1 MQCCLSLY
9 YSTLLCTVY
18 LLAVHSTTTVYII
31 IHHFISLEPAFW
43 ATLPLYSTVDCTVGG
58 SKESRSGTVTLYVY
72 LAIAGVAM
80 LGHLHPGLL
89 SVLPLWRA
97 VALLLLPAS
106 WACVLTAGGCSR
118 SLSAGVG
125 SCWLGG
131 CALLALAS
139 APFGVFVLVVCF
151 GWSWAWNVGVKPLF
165 RLLGRDSGFSP
176 GPDGLHL
183 AVQRGSEQ
191 HEGHTLAV
199 PPSEASRG
207 HSPGCLPS
215 SPPRHLYL
223 HLLPLLF
230 SFLLPCGQ
238 G

>member
-1 MQCCLSLY
+1 MNSFKSTVQACLSQIINGDRQYTVQKLY
-9 YSTLLCTVY
+9 SNFRLLQYCTY
-18 LLAVHSTTTVYII
+18 CTELHHII
-31 IHHFISLEPAFW
+31 RHFISLEPAFW

-58 SKESRSGTVTLYVY
+58 SKESRSGTVTLLLYVY
-72 LAIAGVAM
+72 PAIAGVAM
-80 LGHLHPGLL
+80 LGRLHPGLL

-139 APFGVFVLVVCF
+139 APFGVYVLVVCF

-191 HEGHTLAV
+191 HEGHTFAG
-199 PPSEASRG
+199 PP
-207 HSPGCLPS
+207 LV
-215 SPPRHLYL
+215 
-223 HLLPLLF
+223 
-230 SFLLPCGQ
+230 Q
-238 G
+238 